1 MNLNL
6 LSENVI
12 TLVKE
17 VGGFIRT
24 EFQNFSQDKIEYKGL
39 NDLVSYV
46 DKTAETTLV
55 KGLVELLPESGF
67 ITEEKTINKT
77 GEVYNWI
84 IDPLDGTTNFIHG
97 IPTFAISI
105 ALKQNDELVFGVVY
119 EINRDEFFTAIKG
132 EGAYLNQKKIQVS
145 KAETVADTLLATGF
159 PYYDFTLQEAYLGVF
174 KELMQKS
181 HGLRRIGS
189 AAVDLAYVAAGR
201 FDGFF
206 EYNLHSWDVA
216 AGILLVQEAGGE
228 VIDFTGGDKAIERR
242 ELLATNSKITSE
254 ILEIIQK
261 YFSVN

>member
-17 VGGFIRT
+17 VGDFIRT

-46 DKTAETTLV
+46 DKTAETKLV

-119 EINRDEFFTAIKG
+119 EINRDECFSAVKG
-132 EGAYLNQKKIQVS
+132 EGAYLNQQRIQVS
-145 KAETVADTLLATGF
+145 KAEKVADTLLATGF

-201 FDGFF
+201 FDAFF

-228 VIDFTGGDKAIERR
+228 VVTFSGGPDVIEKK
-242 ELLATNSKITSE
+242 ELLATNGFITAE
-254 ILEIIQK
+254 ILEVVQR
-261 YFSVN
+261 YFPK